1 MMKLGTN
8 MAVFILF
15 FGMALVEAF
24 RSKSWLL
31 AGLFFGIGLIFLY
44 ADSMK
49 KKPLVGLVAYF

>member
-8 MAVFILF
+8 MAVFIIF

-49 KKPLVGLVAYF
+49 KKP